1 MKYKVSKETY
11 EEVYK
16 ACQGMCVLCGKTQGL
31 ELHHCCGR
39 GRYLT
44 DEKTNCVMLCHD
56 CHHVKVHGNLKY
68 YRPILLEIA
77 SSIYQ
82 EG

>member
-1 MKYKVSKETY
+1 MRKCTKHAKE
-11 EEVYK
+11 
-16 ACQGMCVLCGKTQGL
+16 CVCFVGKRKDWN
-31 ELHHCCGR
+31 CIIVCGR

-68 YRPILLEIA
+68 YRPILLEICEV
-77 SSIYQ
+77 IYGTK
-82 EG
+82 ENV